1 MKTFLYFAFAPVAVA
16 FGLSGCTT
24 TQPVAERLAVYE
36 PSPVGER
43 VPLGGTEVVFR
54 TVGYRPG
61 FVDPYYTGNTYR
73 DRTLFGAPWNRQV
86 RLLRTTNRT
95 VIVRE

>member
-1 MKTFLYFAFAPVAVA
+1 MKACLLYLAPVVLV
-16 FGLSGCTT
+16 FGATGCTST
-24 TQPVAERLAVYE
+24 P
-36 PSPVGER
+36 PVGER
-43 VPLGGTEVVFR
+43 LQVYSIPAMGERVPVGPDVTFR

-86 RLLRTTNRT
+86 HVVRRSHRT
-95 VIVRE
+95 VIIRD

>member
-1 MKTFLYFAFAPVAVA
+1 MKTFLYFAPVALA
-16 FGLSGCTT
+16 LGMSGCTCAA
-24 TQPVAERLAVYE
+24 PVAERLAVYE
-36 PSPVGER
+36 PAPVGER

-86 RLLRTTNRT
+86 GMLRTTNRT
-95 VIVRE
+95 VIIRD